1 MTEFRSGAL
10 GMGGR
15 GSSSLKEAIQRRERG
30 GYKRTA
36 VSKLEYMDTMQ
47 ESLNKEI

>member
-30 GYKRTA
+30 GDKRAA
-36 VSKLEYMDTMQ
+36 VSKLEYMDTM
-47 ESLNKEI
+47 